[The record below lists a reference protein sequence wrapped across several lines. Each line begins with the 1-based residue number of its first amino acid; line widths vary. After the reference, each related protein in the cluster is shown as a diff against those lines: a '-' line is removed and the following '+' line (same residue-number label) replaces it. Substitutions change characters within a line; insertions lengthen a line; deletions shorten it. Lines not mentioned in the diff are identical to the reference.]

1 MLSHHPQVL
10 AGNQILSALPRQQY
24 KRLFSCLEPVH
35 LARSKILYHLA
46 DRITHAF
53 FLTSGMV
60 SLLATTEGGAVTE
73 IGMVGNEG
81 VVGVP
86 VALGVEKAP
95 YQIEVQIPGRALQV
109 KSEVLVEEFNR
120 GGQLQDMVLRYI
132 HFLVTQIAQSAACNR
147 FHTNEQRLCRWLLI
161 ARDRVKSDTLH
172 LTHEAVSHMLGA
184 TRANVTTA
192 AINLKRAGLI
202 DYHRGNIEIV
212 DRQGLETAACECYRH
227 ITEVIGSFRAA

>member
-10 AGNQILSALPRQQY
+10 AGNQILSALPRQHY
-24 KRLFSCLEPVH
+24 KRLFSCLEPVR

-46 DRITHAF
+46 DKITHAF

-60 SLLATTEGGAVTE
+60 SLLATTESGAVTE

-81 VVGVP
+81 IVGVP
-86 VALGVEKAP
+86 VVLGVNKSP
-95 YQIEVQIPGRALQV
+95 YQIKVQIPGRAFRV
-109 KSEVLVEEFNR
+109 KREVLVEEFNC
-120 GGQLQDMVLRYI
+120 GGQLQDLVLRYL
-132 HFLVTQIAQSAACNR
+132 HFLITQVAQSAACNR

-161 ARDRVKSDTLH
+161 AHDRVKSDTLH

-184 TRANVTTA
+184 TRANVTSA

-212 DRQGLETAACECYRH
+212 DREGLKTSACECYH
-227 ITEVIGSFRAA
+227 HVIEVIGSFRAA